1 MADPIDKPALRAL
14 VAHAYDMRLSERR
27 GADILSV
34 MRKLADACLALLD
47 RNAELTAEG
56 ATLRGCVTNLRQQL
70 TELEADPVR
79 RVVGHPRFTSLEVDD
94 GRWWVDVM
102 GVGDMI
108 GGETARAAAEAALK
122 ALGEEPTNAG

>member
-47 RNAELTAEG
+47 RNAELEAEK

-70 TELEADPVR
+70 A
-79 RVVGHPRFTSLEVDD
+79 
-94 GRWWVDVM
+94 
-102 GVGDMI
+102 
-108 GGETARAAAEAALK
+108 AAAEARVAELHVAAERYQHGTHAASGGLCIEAMHAGRCRDLTAALATPPSEGK
-122 ALGEEPTNAG
+122 DTA